1 MNKAALPSLSQWL
14 LSFVLLWVPLQT
26 LRATQALEGP
36 QLVIQQTASQLQTS
50 LQQPAYRND
59 FAKAAALVDRII
71 NPHVDFD
78 RVAILVLGK
87 NWKAATPAQQ
97 DQFKKEFR
105 TLMVRTYTTAF
116 TEYSDWHINY
126 LPLDEEPS
134 DRKAM
139 VKTEIVQSGGKP
151 VAVNYRMVLDG
162 GEWKVYDV
170 LIEGVSLL
178 QNYRSTFNSELEQG
192 ETLDQLIANLSQRNA
207 LALSGQAGDRRSTP

>member
-1 MNKAALPSLSQWL
+1 
-14 LSFVLLWVPLQT
+14 
-26 LRATQALEGP
+26 
-36 QLVIQQTASQLQTS
+36 
-50 LQQPAYRND
+50 
-59 FAKAAALVDRII
+59 VDRII

-207 LALSGQAGDRRSTP
+207 LALSGGSRCKAAPPESRARVASYNASAQRAEATSGSTRSCRPIEGQTGSLGHRPD